1 MALYKHA
8 HTVSIRV
15 FQINPSMPPFKVK
28 AWDADT
34 ASSVMQQDREISQL
48 QATCQSSIH
57 LPADSPPT
65 KAKLQLGV
73 RV

>member
-1 MALYKHA
+1 M
-8 HTVSIRV
+8 
-15 FQINPSMPPFKVK
+15 VK
-28 AWDADT
+28 AWEVDA
-34 ASSVMQQDREISQL
+34 ASPVMQQDQEISQL

-73 RV
+73 RVRACRGARGTAHKRAES